1 MRRPSIAIIGAGV
14 SSTLLALPPLR
25 RCPDLTRMALIE
37 RNTWFGHGQA
47 YAMDNASYLLNV
59 PAAHERLS

>member
-37 RNTWFGHGQA
+37 RNTWFGHGQCQ
-47 YAMDNASYLLNV
+47 
-59 PAAHERLS
+59 LSAECAGRA